1 MKNPAENTRLHH
13 FRGGLRMQRHKQI
26 SCRRPLTRPPLPER
40 LFIALGQGKND
51 AARQLVAPGDA
62 VAKGQPLTQ
71 GSSDFSVPVHAP
83 TSGHIQAIG
92 PHPVSFP
99 PGSQSPALVLVPDGR
114 ERWHP
119 LTPLPNWN
127 RADSDELIDHLR
139 AHGLAGMGG
148 AAFPSAAKLRG
159 DWPALHTLIING
171 AECEPWIACDEMLMK
186 ERPEDVLS
194 GALVLARA
202 ARARNVV
209 VAVEDHAR
217 GIAESLQAHARA
229 LGIEEKLSVRMVQTA
244 YPQGGERQLVHTLTG
259 REVPHDGLPQ
269 DLGVLVHNVATA
281 AAAHDAVIHG
291 LPLIERIVTVTGPA
305 IKTPRNLLAL
315 IGTPFSHLIKAAGG
329 YDKPCTRLVLGGP
342 MMGTPLTSDRIAVD
356 KGSNCL
362 LAFTRDETRPT
373 QPAMPC
379 INCGEC
385 VRVCPAGL
393 LPQTLFKLIEAGRY
407 EDSADHHLADCIEC
421 GLCASVCPSHIPLVD
436 YYRHGKDELV
446 RRQLDARQAE
456 LARRRFEARE
466 KRLEEERRQ
475 RLERRRRRE
484 ERLRKN
490 RSAKNEIEAAIARAR
505 QKPKPATPAASP
517 TDQPTRDND

>member
-1 MKNPAENTRLHH
+1 MHD
-13 FRGGLRMQRHKQI
+13 FRGGLSMKRHKQV
-26 SCRRPLTRPPLPER
+26 SCRLPLARPSLPER
-40 LFIALGQGKND
+40 LFIAIGPENND
-51 AARQLVAPGDA
+51 ENTLLVAPGDV

-71 GSSDFSVPVHAP
+71 SSSDFSVPVHAP
-83 TSGHIQAIG
+83 TSGYIHAIS

-114 ERWHP
+114 ERWHS

-127 RADSDELIDHLR
+127 RADSDELIDHLH

-171 AECEPWIACDEMLMK
+171 AECEPWIACDAMLMK
-186 ERPEDVLS
+186 ERAEDMLA
-194 GALVLARA
+194 GALVLAHA
-202 ARARNVV
+202 ARARSIV

-217 GIAESLQAHARA
+217 DVAESLQTHARA

-259 REVPHDGLPQ
+259 HEVPRNGLPQ

-342 MMGTPLTSDRIAVD
+342 MMGTPLSSDRIAVD

-362 LAFTRDETRPT
+362 LALTEAETRST
-373 QPAMPC
+373 QPTMPC

-393 LPQTLFKLIEAGRY
+393 LPQTLFRLIEAQRY

-456 LARRRFEARE
+456 LARRRFETRE

-490 RSAKNEIEAAIARAR
+490 HSAKDEIEAAIARAR
-505 QKPKPATPAASP
+505 QKSNPAATSSNK
-517 TDQPTRDND
+517 PTRQDD